1 MSKLFFDQLIVLDDV
16 ESEIK
21 KVAKSPEE
29 REELWHLVDE
39 MVHHKVLGC
48 ILDRLPRGSH
58 EEFLDKF
65 QTAPY
70 DEGLIGYLK
79 EKIGEN
85 IEELI
90 KGEVGGL
97 AYELLEEIRGKE
109 ALGGEPSEKKK

>member
-16 ESEIK
+16 ENEIK
-21 KVAKSPEE
+21 RIAKTSEE
-29 REELWHLVDE
+29 KEELWLLVDE
-39 MVHHKVLGC
+39 RVRYQVMGC
-48 ILDRLPRGSH
+48 VLDRLPMQHH

-90 KGEVGGL
+90 KTEIGGL

-109 ALGGEPSEKKK
+109 ALGYEPSEKKK